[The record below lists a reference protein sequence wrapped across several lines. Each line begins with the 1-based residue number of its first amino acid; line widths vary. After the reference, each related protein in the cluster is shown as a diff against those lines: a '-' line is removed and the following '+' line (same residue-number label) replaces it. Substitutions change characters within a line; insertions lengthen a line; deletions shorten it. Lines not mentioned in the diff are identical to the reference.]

1 MDLVPT
7 IQRPTF
13 MLCERLKQASLTG
26 ETLNL
31 KYIFPAVTLDIINA
45 YCFAKEPTIVLEP
58 DFGKKETDNVAYF
71 LKVSLLVRWKIFLW
85 TGRLL
90 IARVE

>member
-45 YCFAKEPTIVLEP
+45 YCFAKEPTTVLEP
-58 DFGKKETDNVAYF
+58 NFGKKETDNVAYF
-71 LKVSLLVRWKIFLW
+71 LKVSLLVRLKLFLW
-85 TGRLL
+85 KGRLL